1 MLGLDTRA
9 GGDDAPPELPTERA
23 GSAIDPDSRWHYA
36 ASEAEGTQGP
46 VAFSEL
52 VALWSEGGLDGNSLV
67 WSQGMDDWSRIQ
79 DLPDV
84 EGELRRG

>member
-1 MLGLDTRA
+1 M
-9 GGDDAPPELPTERA
+9 
-23 GSAIDPDSRWHYA
+23 
-36 ASEAEGTQGP
+36 
-46 VAFSEL
+46 AFSEL
-52 VALWSEGGLDGNSLV
+52 MALWSEGNLDGNSLV

>member
-1 MLGLDTRA
+1 MTDLAATR
-9 GGDDAPPELPTERA
+9 DLFE
-23 GSAIDPDSRWHYA
+23 IPDGVVY
-36 ASEAEGTQGP
+36 
-46 VAFSEL
+46 
-52 VALWSEGGLDGNSLV
+52 LDGNSLV